1 MKKTLILLL
10 SVLFLA
16 CNGQIQIGGLTDPED
31 SVCAEDEYQESWICA
46 AAAKHNLTPEDL
58 HGIILDAVALT
69 IIVSD
74 LPENDIIEIKNF
86 LIDVK
91 KYANVHMIS
100 WNRFLD
106 MVIEDSAKS
115 AAIASILNRR
125 IIIFESDDIIQEVD
139 REMIAYHLDE
149 ILKLLG

>member
-1 MKKTLILLL
+1 
-10 SVLFLA
+10 
-16 CNGQIQIGGLTDPED
+16 
-31 SVCAEDEYQESWICA
+31 
-46 AAAKHNLTPEDL
+46 
-58 HGIILDAVALT
+58 
-69 IIVSD
+69 
-74 LPENDIIEIKNF
+74 
-86 LIDVK
+86 
-91 KYANVHMIS
+91 MIS

>member
-16 CNGQIQIGGLTDPED
+16 CNGQI
-31 SVCAEDEYQESWICA
+31 YQESWICA

-74 LPENDIIEIKNF
+74 LPKDDITEIK
-86 LIDVK
+86 
-91 KYANVHMIS
+91 IS
-100 WNRFLD
+100 L
-106 MVIEDSAKS
+106 KS
-115 AAIASILNRR
+115 KIS
-125 IIIFESDDIIQEVD
+125 
-139 REMIAYHLDE
+139 
-149 ILKLLG
+149 